1 MLVPRY
7 LYKGDFS
14 PFFDDLLAQKH
25 AEKTF
30 ARGEQLWRPGEF
42 IERVYYIEEGIARTS
57 FVNADGRQKALF
69 YHGAGMVFPGCHE
82 SQFAIERS
90 LVTEAVRPVSALEFC
105 RADFLDLTRR
115 VPELGAAMF
124 ENYARYI
131 NVLIFETAH
140 QDGNDGLVKLCN
152 LLELLAMDAGGGNT
166 AATRVECSQEEL
178 AQLLSMNRVS
188 VARLMGELS
197 AAGVVATHRGWVEI
211 LDHQALLAR
220 CTGEVA
226 LLGGG
231 K

>member
-1 MLVPRY
+1 MLAPRY

-14 PFFDDLLAQKH
+14 PFFDALLAQKH

-57 FVNADGRQKALF
+57 FINSDGRQKALF
-69 YHGAGMVFPGCHE
+69 YHGSGMVFPGCHE

-90 LVTEAVRPVSALEFC
+90 LVTEAVRPVRALEFC
-105 RADFLDLTRR
+105 RADFLELTRR
-115 VPELGAAMF
+115 VSGLGAAMF

-140 QDGNDGLVKLCN
+140 QDANNGLVKLCN
-152 LLELLAMDAGGGNT
+152 LLELLARDAGGET
-166 AATRVECSQEEL
+166 CATRVECSQEEL

-197 AAGVVATHRGWVEI
+197 AAGVVVTHRGRVEI
-211 LDHQALLAR
+211 LDRQALLAR
-220 CTGEVA
+220 CSGEVA
-226 LLGGG
+226 L
-231 K
+231 

>member
-1 MLVPRY
+1 MLAPRY

-14 PFFDDLLAQKH
+14 PFFDVLLAQKH

-57 FVNADGRQKALF
+57 FINSDGRQKALF
-69 YHGAGMVFPGCHE
+69 YHGSGMVFPGCHE
-82 SQFAIERS
+82 SQFGIERS
-90 LVTEAVRPVSALEFC
+90 LVTEAVRPVRALEFC
-105 RADFLDLTRR
+105 RADFLELTRR
-115 VPELGAAMF
+115 VSGLGAAMF

-140 QDGNDGLVKLCN
+140 QDANNGLVKLCN
-152 LLELLAMDAGGGNT
+152 LLELLARDAGGET
-166 AATRVECSQEEL
+166 CATRVECSQEEL

-197 AAGVVATHRGWVEI
+197 AAGVVVTHRGRVEI

-220 CTGEVA
+220 CSGEVA
-226 LLGGG
+226 L
-231 K
+231 